1 MCHLYDGAYFGE
13 IALIMKDRKRIAS
26 VSAVEICELYIMD
39 RNTFNRRLRSN
50 QRVYNTLFALCQQR
64 LKETKA
70 IEALHSKSFD
80 ENLEESLHDI
90 FHPEE

>member
-1 MCHLYDGAYFGE
+1 MYDGAYFGE

-39 RNTFNRRLRSN
+39 RGTFNRRLRSN
-50 QRVYNTLFALCQQR
+50 EKIYNALVYLCQKR

-70 IEALHSKSFD
+70 IEAIHKRSY
-80 ENLEESLHDI
+80 EEHNEIIDVNEVED
-90 FHPEE
+90 FK